1 MLKYFVF
8 IIIMIYVL
16 VFINIFNSVH
26 LEKNIEVA
34 KVKWFSSFIV

>member
-26 LEKNIEVA
+26 LEKNIEVV